1 VPRIPTSA
9 RCRLAAASGL
19 VPVGVLIGVFYAAPP
34 AALGATGSEMLTIVF
49 QALLI
54 AALLG
59 CGAGAAV
66 VWRCT
71 GTLSRTI
78 EEQGEQIATS
88 ARRFDAAYRELE
100 TANSRLKEFSF
111 KDELTGLYNRRFFA
125 IRLDEEINRY
135 RRFNRP
141 MAVVMLD
148 LDGFKAVNDRMGHA
162 AGDETLRDVAH
173 VLSKNSRVTNVVC
186 RFGGDEFAVLLVETS
201 GAGAQLY
208 ADRIRQLIARYP
220 FAHGCRVSAS
230 FGVANV
236 PGDAAESAD
245 DMIRYADEA
254 LYVAKRAGKNTVSAR
269 ADARTEHE
277 AVTAGGRSS

>member
-9 RCRLAAASGL
+9 CCRLAAACAL
-19 VPVGVLIGVFYAAPP
+19 LPVGALVYVFYAAVAP
-34 AALGATGSEMLTIVF
+34 APRAGGPEMLTSVF

-54 AALLG
+54 LTLLG
-59 CGAGAAV
+59 VGTGAAV
-66 VWRCT
+66 VWRCS

-78 EEQGEQIATS
+78 EEQREEIATS
-88 ARRFDAAYRELE
+88 AQRFDAAYRELE

-111 KDELTGLYNRRFFA
+111 KDEITGLYNRRFFT
-125 IRLDEEINRY
+125 IRLDEEVNRY
-135 RRFNRP
+135 RRYRRP
-141 MAVVMLD
+141 MAVVLLD

-173 VLSKNSRVTNVVC
+173 VLSKHSRDTNVVC

-201 GAGAQLY
+201 GLGARLY
-208 ADRIRQLIARYP
+208 ADRLRQLIAAYP

-230 FGVANV
+230 FGVASV
-236 PGDAAESAD
+236 PDEDAESSEE
-245 DMIRYADEA
+245 IVRCADEA
-254 LYVAKRAGKNTVSAR
+254 LYAAKRAGKNTVCAR
-269 ADARTEHE
+269 GDMRAERE